1 MERTSVCAACAY
13 YGVRPAS
20 LAVDPACR
28 SMDEA
33 DALCGVHRARMTE
46 GACVLCGR
54 REPRVSPW
62 PESRIGTCEP
72 CFRVLFGQETAG
84 AVLSSA

>member
-1 MERTSVCAACAY
+1 MVRTSVCVACEV

-28 SMDEA
+28 SEQEA
-33 DALCGVHRARMTE
+33 DALCVVHRARMTE
-46 GACVLCGR
+46 GACVLCAR

-62 PESRIGTCEP
+62 PESRIGACEL
-72 CFRVLFGQETAG
+72 CFRGVFGVEPAG
-84 AVLSSA
+84 VVLSLA